1 MNNASLCAVMEQL
14 KTQGSSYSIEF
25 LSNPDMIFEVHGDTA
40 VGEKKSRRKIIID
53 DDEEEEEAEQITS
66 SFRAFDDDAGDEKE
80 VEQITSIFRVPPR
93 RRRKK
98 RTRKKTPEENLR
110 SQCSLRIVDVN
121 VLLVDDV
128 DVILALSRFKDIA
141 KDHAKRE
148 GVKVALNNKYQ
159 NIGNYLKDHMAEV
172 VEESYHTRPDLFHRC
187 VTTCTP
193 TRPHSLRR
201 I

>member
-53 DDEEEEEAEQITS
+53 DDEQITS
-66 SFRAFDDDAGDEKE
+66 SFCA
-80 VEQITSIFRVPPR
+80 PP

-98 RTRKKTPEENLR
+98 RTRKRTPEENLR
-110 SQCSLRIVDVN
+110 CQCSLRIADVN
-121 VLLVDDV
+121 VLLKDGV

-172 VEESYHTRPDLFHRC
+172 VEESYRTHPDLFHRC

-193 TRPHSLRR
+193 IRPHSLRR

>member
-1 MNNASLCAVMEQL
+1 MNNASLCALMEQL

-25 LSNPDMIFEVHGDTA
+25 LSNPDMIFEVHGDAA
-40 VGEKKSRRKIIID
+40 VVEKKSRRKIIID
-53 DDEEEEEAEQITS
+53 DEEEAEQITS

-80 VEQITSIFRVPPR
+80 VEQITSIFRAPH

-110 SQCSLRIVDVN
+110 CQCSLRIADVN
-121 VLLVDDV
+121 VLLKDGV

-172 VEESYHTRPDLFHRC
+172 VEESYHTHPDLFHRC
-187 VTTCTP
+187 VTTRTP
-193 TRPHSLRR
+193 IRPHSLRR

>member
-53 DDEEEEEAEQITS
+53 DEEEEAEQITS

-80 VEQITSIFRVPPR
+80 VEQITSIFRAPH

-121 VLLVDDV
+121 VLLVDGV

-172 VEESYHTRPDLFHRC
+172 VEESYHTHPDLFQRC

-193 TRPHSLRR
+193 IRPHSLRR